1 MKVYAL
7 QFFTLWGILLGM
19 EYNSIYR
26 SFRPKTFDDVIGQDH
41 IVRTLTNQIKSG
53 KIRHAYLFT
62 GTRGTGKTSCA
73 KIFSRAVNCL
83 HPVNG
88 SPCGECEVCREL
100 REDNGVDVIEID
112 AASNNGV
119 EEIRAIKENVLYRP
133 TIGKYKVYIVDE
145 VHMLSMA
152 AFNALLKTLEEPPEH
167 VVFIL
172 ATTEVQKIP
181 QTILSRCVRFDF
193 RLIDVDTLVGL
204 LKKIF
209 DSLNVKY
216 DVRALVKIAVYG
228 EGSVRDTLSAA
239 DSCMSYCGDD
249 ITYEDVLEILGA
261 TDFDSVDRL
270 CAAILDGRTGD
281 ALSEADKMLRKGRTT
296 LGRDLANYLND
307 LISVKNVPGYKPQS
321 MTQEEHD
328 RLSKRAESYSDYR
341 ISRVME
347 MMADVENRLRFASQ
361 PRILME
367 AMIVKACIIGME
379 TNTDALVGRLSD
391 IENKVQRIESVGI
404 TIPTQPAPEAEKEE
418 KKEDKGEGIKS
429 LLESVSEEETTEKLI
444 FKEEPEFEFVNEAAK
459 DATSEREAAE
469 IWSRVQEDLRE
480 ANEVTL
486 MIICADI
493 TTGMTLEGSEFVLY
507 TEDKATYEMLLKK
520 AKTMTGLIQKQTN
533 GKYTFVCRL
542 KKEDTISEE
551 SRVKISDLFNGN
563 IKIKS

>member
-1 MKVYAL
+1 
-7 QFFTLWGILLGM
+7 M

-83 HPVNG
+83 SPVNG
-88 SPCGECEVCREL
+88 SPCGKCEVCL
-100 REDNGVDVIEID
+100 ALKEDNGVDVIEID

-119 EEIRAIKENVLYRP
+119 EEIRTIKENVLYRP

-193 RLIDVDTLVGL
+193 RLIDVDTLVDL

-209 DSLNVKY
+209 DSLHVKY
-216 DVRALVKIAVYG
+216 DVRALVKIAVHG

-239 DSCMSYCGDD
+239 DSCMSYCGDN

-261 TDFDSVDRL
+261 TDFDSLDRL
-270 CAAILDGRTGD
+270 STAILGGNTGE

-296 LGRDLANYLND
+296 IGRDLANYLND
-307 LISVKNVPGYKPQS
+307 LISVKNVPNYKPQS
-321 MTQEEHD
+321 MTKEEHD
-328 RLSKRAESYSDYR
+328 ILAERAKAYSDYR

-347 MMADVENRLRFASQ
+347 IMADAENRLRFSSQ

-379 TNTDALVGRLSD
+379 TNTDAVLGRLSD
-391 IENKVQRIESVGI
+391 LESKVMDIERVGVK
-404 TIPTQPAPEAEKEE
+404 IPAQPTPKAEEKEE
-418 KKEDKGEGIKS
+418 KQEKKGGIQA
-429 LLESVSEEETTEKLI
+429 LLESVTEEKTTEKLV
-444 FKEEPEFEFVNEAAK
+444 FKDEPEFEFVNEAAR
-459 DATSEREAAE
+459 DAKSEGEAAE
-469 IWSRVQEDLRE
+469 IWSRVQEDLRD
-480 ANEVTL
+480 ANEITL
-486 MIICADI
+486 QIICSDI
-493 TTGMTLEGSEFVLY
+493 TSGMVIEGEELVLY
-507 TEDKATYEMLLKK
+507 TDNKATFEMLCKK
-520 AKTMTGLIQKQTN
+520 AKTMTDFVKRQSD
-533 GKYTFVCRL
+533 GKYSFVCRM
-542 KKEDTISEE
+542 KKEEGIDEE
-551 SRVKISDLFNGN
+551 TRVKIADLFNGKV
-563 IKIKS
+563 KIKS